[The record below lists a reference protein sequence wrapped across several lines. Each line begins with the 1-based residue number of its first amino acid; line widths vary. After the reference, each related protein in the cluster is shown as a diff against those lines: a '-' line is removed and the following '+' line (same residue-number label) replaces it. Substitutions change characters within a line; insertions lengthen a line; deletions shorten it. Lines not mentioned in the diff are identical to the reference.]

1 MSQHSKQEIFEQLK
15 QTFHELFEIN
25 PDEITLDSRLY
36 QDLDIDSI
44 DAVDLIVK
52 LQTMTGRK
60 FNVEEFKMVR
70 TVSDVVDILHTEFSR
85 NTPSA

>member
-1 MSQHSKQEIFEQLK
+1 MLQHSKQEIFEQLK

-25 PDEITLDSRLY
+25 PEDIAMDSRLY

-70 TVSDVVDILHTEFSR
+70 TVSDVVDILHTELS
-85 NTPSA
+85 NNPHSA